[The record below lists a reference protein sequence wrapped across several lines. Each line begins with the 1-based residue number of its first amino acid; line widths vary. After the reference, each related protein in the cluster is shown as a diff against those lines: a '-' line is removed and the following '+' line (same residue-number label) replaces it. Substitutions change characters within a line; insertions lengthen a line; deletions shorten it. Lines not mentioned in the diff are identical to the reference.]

1 MTLSLL
7 NSTSL
12 RSHFL
17 GTVILSLLVF
27 PALLAVNAQ
36 SGGGVDQ
43 TGTGGRHT
51 IQGRIHFPSGRRSD
65 VRVKVRLEN
74 FQSSELSVLSDPN
87 GSFVFRG
94 LRAGSYAV
102 VVDAGNDYEIAR
114 EPVYIDTDG
123 NNPRRGI
130 VLPPVA
136 RIFTVQVSLQL
147 KREVA
152 TKAAVINA
160 ALAAVPDNARELYAK
175 ALESSQAG
183 DSNKSV
189 EHLKAAIAI
198 YPQFTVALNE
208 LGVQYL
214 KMGQLDKA
222 VDALKQAVKLAP
234 DDFLPRLNYGV
245 ALLNQ
250 RRFSDAE
257 EQLRLAIT
265 KNNTAPTAHMY
276 LGISLAVQRKLDEG
290 QKELELAVASNSN
303 EVFLA
308 HRYLAGIHLERRD
321 FSRAAD
327 ELESYLKLVPKAHD
341 AEVLQQK
348 IKELRNKKDSRSP
361 FTHTQGR

>member
-1 MTLSLL
+1 M
-7 NSTSL
+7 
-12 RSHFL
+12 
-17 GTVILSLLVF
+17 
-27 PALLAVNAQ
+27 
-36 SGGGVDQ
+36 
-43 TGTGGRHT
+43 
-51 IQGRIHFPSGRRSD
+51 
-65 VRVKVRLEN
+65 RVKVRLEN

-136 RIFTVQVSLQL
+136 RIYTVQVSLQL

-183 DSNKSV
+183 DSNKAV

-198 YPQFTVALNE
+198 YPQFPVALNE

>member
-1 MTLSLL
+1 MTLSLP
-7 NSTSL
+7 NSKSF
-12 RSHFL
+12 RNQIL
-17 GTVILSLLVF
+17 GTVLLSFLAL
-27 PALLAVNAQ
+27 PAISVNAQ

-43 TGTGGRHT
+43 TGTGGRHS
-51 IQGRIHFPSGRRSD
+51 IQGRIHFPSGRRTD

-94 LRAGSYAV
+94 LRPGSYTV
-102 VVDAGNDYEIAR
+102 VVDAGADYEVAR

-123 NNPRRGI
+123 NNSRRGI

-136 RIFTVQVSLQL
+136 RLYTVQVSLQL
-147 KREVA
+147 KREVSA
-152 TKAAVINA
+152 KAAVINA

-175 ALESSQAG
+175 ALESSQTG
-183 DSNKSV
+183 DSTKAV

-198 YPQFTVALNE
+198 YPQFPVALNE

-214 KMGQLDKA
+214 KLGQLDKA

-234 DDFLPRLNYGV
+234 EDFLPRLNYGV

-250 RRFSDAE
+250 RKFTEAE
-257 EQLRLAIT
+257 EELRLAIT
-265 KNNTAPTAHMY
+265 KNSTAPTAHMY

-290 QKELELAVASNSN
+290 QKELELAVASKSV

-341 AEVLQQK
+341 ADVLQQK
-348 IKELRNKKDSRSP
+348 IRELRNKKDSRSP
-361 FTHTQGR
+361 FTHTQGRS